1 MLVGVR
7 ALLDLVAPPRCAA
20 CGARAALP
28 WCGRCRAAAAAL
40 RLGEGCPRCAGR
52 CDDGGCPVA
61 GAPVVRTVAAFAYTG
76 VVADTVVAGKVGG
89 HHAVWRPLG
98 GHLGAVV
105 RRAGLPVDAVVPV
118 PTEPTRARQ
127 RGFDHARRLAREVAH
142 AIDRPLVA
150 ALAMRRHTP
159 DRGRRGHGAPLP
171 VAAIRPVSALPR
183 TCLLVDD
190 VMTTG
195 ATVVAAARA
204 AAAAGAA
211 TLHVAVLA
219 RAVSAPTVRAP

>member
-1 MLVGVR
+1 MLVRMR

-28 WCGRCRAAAAAL
+28 WCAGCLAAAAAL
-40 RLGEGCPRCAGR
+40 RLEAGCPRCAGR
-52 CDDGGCPVA
+52 CDNEGCPVA
-61 GAPVVRTVAAFAYTG
+61 DTPVVRTVGAFEYTG

-98 GHLGAVV
+98 SHLGTVV
-105 RRAGLPVDAVVPV
+105 RRAGLRADAVVPV

-127 RGFDHARRLAREVAH
+127 RGFDHARRLAAEVAR
-142 AIDRPLVA
+142 ALDRPLVA

-159 DRGRRGHGAPLP
+159 DRGRRGHEAPLP
-171 VAAIRPVSALPR
+171 LAAIRPVAALPL

-204 AAAAGAA
+204 AAAAGAS
-211 TLHVAVLA
+211 TVDVAVLA
-219 RAVSAPTVRAP
+219 RAVSAPTVRPP

>member
-1 MLVGVR
+1 MRMR

-20 CGARAALP
+20 CGARAELP
-28 WCGRCRAAAAAL
+28 WCAGCLAAAAAL
-40 RLGEGCPRCAGR
+40 RLQEGCPRCAGR

-61 GAPVVRTVAAFAYTG
+61 GTPVVRTVAAFEYTG

-98 GHLGAVV
+98 GHLGTVV
-105 RRAGLPVDAVVPV
+105 RRAGLQADAVVPV

-127 RGFDHARRLAREVAH
+127 RGFDHARRLAAEVARG
-142 AIDRPLVA
+142 IDRPLVA

-159 DRGRRGHGAPLP
+159 DRGRRGHEAPLP
-171 VAAIRPVSALPR
+171 LEAIRPVATLPR

-204 AAAAGAA
+204 VAAAGAA
-211 TLHVAVLA
+211 SVHVAVLA
-219 RAVSAPTVRAP
+219 RAVSAPVVRAP